1 MRPGIERLLE
11 LLRGRGSVDD
21 ASEREWLTVL
31 ELAEQENVLHAAA
44 AGLRHAAGASMPL
57 LTERLQTIERN
68 AKISAFLWTSTLK
81 STLAE
86 FHDRG
91 IPVIALKGPWM
102 AERLYGD
109 AALRSYADLDLLAR
123 RSDLAGAEELLTEL
137 GYRATGRRDDYERP
151 WQREG
156 IRIELHHDVENR
168 LAFDFGVEAAW
179 GRAQRLE
186 YQGAPGWLLCP
197 SDELLFLCL
206 HGVRHH
212 FERLSHVLDLVRAWE
227 HLPVPATAGRRPSQ
241 IDNVLALSAM
251 MAVRM
256 DPSLAIPGEVFE
268 RVRNRVSLERLA
280 DQTWDEKMVREAPAT
295 DWRRKHDFF
304 LKIEPTGWEC
314 FASRLRHLRIL
325 LTRVID
331 DDFAFAERFRLHR
344 RWQVWML
351 RPIRLALKSLRL
363 APPTP
368 AAWMPELTG
377 AVQEEL
383 VAAAVAVGGGP
394 RCEPR

>member
-31 ELAEQENVLHAAA
+31 EVAEQENVLHVAAA
-44 AGLRHAAGASMPL
+44 RLHHAVGASMPL

-68 AKISAFLWTSTLK
+68 AKVSAFLWTSTLK

-86 FHDRG
+86 FHGRG

-109 AALRSYADLDLLAR
+109 AALRSYADLDLLVR
-123 RSDLAGAEELLTEL
+123 RSDLARAEELLTEL
-137 GYRATGRRDDYERP
+137 GYGATGRRDDYERP
-151 WQREG
+151 WQRDG

-186 YQGAPGWLLCP
+186 YQGAPAWLLCP

-206 HGVRHH
+206 HGARHH

-227 HLPVPATAGRRPSQ
+227 HLPVPATAGRGRASQ

-268 RVRNRVSLERLA
+268 RVRKRKVLEGLA
-280 DQTWDEKMVREAPAT
+280 EQIWEEKMAGPAPVV
-295 DWRRKHDFF
+295 DWRRKHDFL
-304 LKIEPTGWEC
+304 LKIEPPGWER

-331 DDFAFAERFRLHR
+331 DDFAFAARFRLHR
-344 RWQVWML
+344 GWQVWML
-351 RPIRLALKSLRL
+351 RPIRLVLKSCSHISRGPDAGNVTRRSGRL
-363 APPTP
+363 GCSDGP
-368 AAWMPELTG
+368 AGG
-377 AVQEEL
+377 AV
-383 VAAAVAVGGGP
+383 
-394 RCEPR
+394 